1 MIASQLF
8 RAAITPVFGVFFAI
22 CGYISF
28 GDPAVFDK
36 LFIGVLF
43 ALFFYS
49 SGRKDYNFTSLIFIL
64 LVWELLAE
72 LVYMIDI
79 NASIILKL
87 LLYGLL
93 ILPTFLFKIPTPIR
107 AFIQVFIAW
116 ASVNELYWL
125 AIEKNAPDIYWD
137 VFICAGCTYIA
148 LLVFARPFI
157 MNWLKSNSGEATQ
170 IDFYIHIL
178 LLLHAFLSALSLLE
192 YTLRHTFHIQS
203 MLIYDHYIVL
213 TQILSLIGLFII
225 SRGYTGYVLE
235 SHE

>member
-93 ILPTFLFKIPTPIR
+93 ILPTFLFKIPTPIK
-107 AFIQVFIAW
+107 AFIQVFIVW

-125 AIEKNAPDIYWD
+125 AIEKKRAGYLLGCIYLCGMYIYCLTRIRQTIYYELAQIEFRRSNPD
-137 VFICAGCTYIA
+137 
-148 LLVFARPFI
+148 
-157 MNWLKSNSGEATQ
+157 
-170 IDFYIHIL
+170 
-178 LLLHAFLSALSLLE
+178 
-192 YTLRHTFHIQS
+192 
-203 MLIYDHYIVL
+203 
-213 TQILSLIGLFII
+213 
-225 SRGYTGYVLE
+225 
-235 SHE
+235 